1 MPHGKSDI
9 PDLRLENLQKLISSF
24 TAAPDLVLTGMFG
37 AGENAITDNIEWES
51 IIGNRGLTPFAAP
64 GAPAQATAPG
74 GLAKHFAAA
83 AYWKEKMAFDEV
95 FLNNLRQPGTVNTYE
110 SAQARL
116 ARETRSLRSRCDRRK
131 EWMYAQML
139 SAGSFSY
146 SAPKGVK
153 ISVDYGVPSSN
164 IVTLS
169 AARQWDSGSQRNILE
184 DVMDAKLVIQS
195 SCGGVVDTAMMTT
208 EVLKMLI
215 LDSGIQTLVSKSNFG
230 DGSLLARPN
239 TVLSG
244 LLEIPNWYVYDE
256 QYQITA
262 WLTAVVTGTS
272 TTAVSVDDA
281 SDFVAG
287 GTLRFH
293 DVSAGTYEDET
304 ISSVDVE
311 AGTVTVATAP
321 AASFKAG
328 EDKVTMTK
336 KFLPIDKFI
345 MFASSVEGNKIA
357 GYFNAPFG
365 LNRSYGL
372 YVDTHEE
379 WDPEVMWIRVQNKGL
394 PVLYNR
400 DALYVMTVT

>member
-9 PDLRLENLQKLISSF
+9 PDLRLENLQKLITSF
-24 TAAPDLVLTGMFG
+24 TAAPNLLLTGMFG
-37 AGENAITDNIEWES
+37 SGENSITDNIEWES

-64 GAPAQATAPG
+64 GAPAQTTAPG
-74 GLAKHFAAA
+74 GVAKHAAMA
-83 AYWKEKMAFDEV
+83 AFWKEKMAFDEV
-95 FLNNLRQPGTVNTYE
+95 FLNNLRTPGSQNVYE

-116 ARETRSLRSRCDRRK
+116 ARETRSLRNRCDRRK

-153 ISVDYGVPSSN
+153 LSVSYGVPSAN
-164 IVTLS
+164 IVSL
-169 AARQWDSGSQRNILE
+169 AASRHWDTGASRNILE
-184 DVMDAKLVIQS
+184 DIMNAKLSIQT

-208 EVLKMLI
+208 EVLKMMI
-215 LDSGIQTLVSKSNFG
+215 LDTGIQTLVSKSTFG
-230 DGSLLARPN
+230 DGSLFARPN
-239 TVLSG
+239 VVLSG
-244 LLEIPNWYVYDE
+244 LLDIPNWYVYDE

-262 WLTAVVTGTS
+262 WLTAAVTADS
-272 TTAVSVDDA
+272 TTIVYVDDA

-287 GTLRFH
+287 GTLRFN

-311 AGTVTVATAP
+311 AGTVTVSTAP
-321 AASFKAG
+321 STSYKAG

-336 KFLPIDKFI
+336 KFLPTDKFI
-345 MFASSVEGNKIA
+345 MFASSVEGNRIA

-365 LNRSYGL
+365 LNRTYGL